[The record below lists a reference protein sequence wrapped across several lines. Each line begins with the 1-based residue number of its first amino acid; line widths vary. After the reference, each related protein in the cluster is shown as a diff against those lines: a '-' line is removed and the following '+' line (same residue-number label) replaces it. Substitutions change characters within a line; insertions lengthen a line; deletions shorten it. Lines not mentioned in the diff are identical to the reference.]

1 MSKII
6 CEICGTSY
14 PETAAQCPICGC
26 VKPVDTSAVVDRE
39 KKTNAGYTYVKG
51 GRFSKKNVKKRIS
64 GVSLPSAKVDESGS
78 KKDDDAKTNRI
89 LMTTI
94 IVLLLAVVAVSAY
107 IAIEMFG
114 DVLFPDLTATEE
126 KTEPSDFVQQTQNLE
141 ISVSPDTV
149 VLEYV
154 GQELRLQV
162 TRTPEDTTEVIRYST
177 DSPEVVTIDQTGKM
191 TAVAE
196 GEATITVTCGTAKAV
211 CTVVCT
217 FPEETV
223 VLPVTEFK
231 LNKSDVTLSVKGES
245 AKLYD
250 GEIPVSEVVW
260 TSDDESVATFKD
272 GKVVAVGPGNTKV
285 HAEYDGKKYT
295 CVVRCAFEDDTDSAQ
310 GEKLKISDT
319 DVTISIGETFYLT
332 LKDPSGKSVDVSWT
346 SSVSGAVEI
355 SGNKI
360 TGKAVTEYS
369 TVKTTYEG
377 IEYSCIVRVKK

>member
-14 PETAAQCPICGC
+14 PEIAAQCPICGC

-39 KKTNAGYTYVKG
+39 KKTNEGYTYVKG

-78 KKDDDAKTNRI
+78 EKDDDAKTNHI

-107 IAIEMFG
+107 IAIDMFG

-126 KTEPSDFVQQTQNLE
+126 KTEPTDTVQQNIE
-141 ISVSPDTV
+141 IHISQEPV

-162 TRTPEDTTEVIRYST
+162 ICTPEDTSEIVRYST
-177 DSPEVVTIDQTGKM
+177 DAPEVVTIDQTGKM

-196 GEATITVTCGTAKAV
+196 GEATITVTCGTAKAK

-272 GKVVAVGPGNTKV
+272 GKVVAIGPGNTKV

-310 GEKLKISDT
+310 GEKLKISKT

-332 LKDPSGKSVDVSWT
+332 LKDPSGKNLDVIWT
-346 SSVSGAVEI
+346 STNPGTVEI

-377 IEYSCIVRVKK
+377 VEYSCIVRVKK

>member
-14 PETAAQCPICGC
+14 PETASQCPICGC

-39 KKTNAGYTYVKG
+39 KNTNEGYTYVKG

-64 GVSLPSAKVDESGS
+64 GGVQPSVRPDKTDGENN
-78 KKDDDAKTNRI
+78 DDAKTNRI

-107 IAIEMFG
+107 IAISMFG
-114 DVLFPDLTATEE
+114 DVLFPNWAATEE
-126 KTEPSDFVQQTQNLE
+126 KTEPSDSVQQDFE
-141 ISVSPDTV
+141 IQISPESV

-162 TRTPEDTTEVIRYST
+162 TCIPEDTLETVRYRT
-177 DSPEVVTIDQTGKM
+177 DAPEVVTVDKTGKI

-196 GEATITVTCGTAKAV
+196 GEATITVTCGTAKAECIV
-211 CTVVCT
+211 ICT

-231 LNKSDVTLSVKGES
+231 LSKSDVTLAAKDES

-260 TSDDESVATFKD
+260 SSDDESVATFKD
-272 GKVVAVGPGNTKV
+272 GIVVAVGPGNTKV
-285 HAEYDGKKYT
+285 HAEYDGKQYT
-295 CVVRCAFEDDTDSAQ
+295 CVVRCAFEDDADVSQ
-310 GEKLKISDT
+310 EEKLTISKT
-319 DVTISIGETFYLT
+319 DVTISVDETFYLT
-332 LKDPSGKSVDVSWT
+332 LKDANGQTLDVTWESTNSGS
-346 SSVSGAVEI
+346 VEI

-360 TGKAVTEYS
+360 TGKAATSYS
-369 TVKTTYEG
+369 RVYTTYEG
-377 IEYSCIVRVKK
+377 VEYSCIVRVTK

>member
-14 PETAAQCPICGC
+14 PETATQCPICGC

-39 KKTNAGYTYVKG
+39 KKTSEGYTYVKG
-51 GRFSKKNVKKRIS
+51 GRFSKKNVKKRTS
-64 GVSLPSAKVDESGS
+64 VGVQSSVVED
-78 KKDDDAKTNRI
+78 KKDEDVKTNRI

-126 KTEPSDFVQQTQNLE
+126 KNEPSDSVQQTQNLE
-141 ISVSPDTV
+141 ISVSPETV

-223 VLPVTEFK
+223 VLPVT
-231 LNKSDVTLSVKGES
+231 
-245 AKLYD
+245 
-250 GEIPVSEVVW
+250 
-260 TSDDESVATFKD
+260 
-272 GKVVAVGPGNTKV
+272 
-285 HAEYDGKKYT
+285 
-295 CVVRCAFEDDTDSAQ
+295 
-310 GEKLKISDT
+310 
-319 DVTISIGETFYLT
+319 
-332 LKDPSGKSVDVSWT
+332 
-346 SSVSGAVEI
+346 
-355 SGNKI
+355 
-360 TGKAVTEYS
+360 
-369 TVKTTYEG
+369 
-377 IEYSCIVRVKK
+377 